1 MVVRQRFR
9 GLFQKYLLVL
19 FMAMAIPLAI
29 NGAIEAWFGYRDQR
43 ARLDQLLGVQA
54 MSASAEIHGFVDR
67 ITNELGW
74 LVQLPW
80 TDGPDEWRRTDALRL
95 FRQAPAIV
103 NLALL
108 DHRGQER
115 LYVSRIGLNR
125 IDSRT
130 DRSTDPAV
138 IGARSARI
146 WFGDVSYNRGSEPY
160 MTVAISGS
168 RPSVGAAIA
177 EVNLKLIWDVISAIK
192 VGKTGFAFVLDRP
205 GRLIAH
211 PDISLVLRGAD
222 EATSKPFQA
231 LRDAIRRAGMGF
243 ATGRDVQG
251 QEVAAAIVSLRVPTG
266 PSLSNSPSLKL
277 TGSFMQPCG
286 GPQSLSWP
294 APSSQACS
302 LLCWHTG

>member
-1 MVVRQRFR
+1 MMVRQRFR

-19 FMAMAIPLAI
+19 FMAVAIPLVI
-29 NGAIEAWFGYRDQR
+29 NGVIEAWLGYRDQR

-54 MSASAEIHGFVDR
+54 TSAAVNIQDFIDG
-67 ITNELGW
+67 ITNQLGW

-80 TDGPDEWRRTDALRL
+80 TDDPDERRRTDALRL

-103 NLALL
+103 SLALL
-108 DHRGQER
+108 DYRGRER
-115 LYVSRIGLNR
+115 LYVSRTGLNR

-146 WFGDVSYNRGSEPY
+146 WFGDVSYHRGSEPY
-160 MTVAISGS
+160 LTVAISGN
-168 RPSVGAAIA
+168 RPAVGVVIA

-222 EATSKPFQA
+222 EATSKPFHPYAMRSAVRERVSQQ
-231 LRDAIRRAGMGF
+231 AGMSE
-243 ATGRDVQG
+243 ATRLPPPLLP
-251 QEVAAAIVSLRVPTG
+251 SRVPTG
-266 PSLSNSPSLKL
+266 PLWSNSPCQKL
-277 TGSFMQPCG
+277 SGPSMQPCG
-286 GPQSLSWP
+286 EPQGFSWS

-302 LLCWHTG
+302 PMRWRTG

>member
-1 MVVRQRFR
+1 MIVRQRFR

-19 FMAMAIPLAI
+19 FMAVAIPLVI
-29 NGAIEAWFGYRDQR
+29 NGAIEAWLGYRDQR

-54 MSASAEIHGFVDR
+54 TSAALEIHGFIDG

-80 TDGPDEWRRTDALRL
+80 TDEPDEQRRTDALRL

-103 NLALL
+103 SLALL
-108 DHRGQER
+108 DHKGRER

-125 IDSRT
+125 IESRS
-130 DRSTDPAV
+130 DRSADPAV

-146 WFGDVSYNRGSEPY
+146 WFGDVRYHRGSEPY
-160 MTVAISGS
+160 LTVAISGD
-168 RPSVGAAIA
+168 RPSLGAVIA

-211 PDISLVLRGAD
+211 PDLSLVLRGAD
-222 EATSKPFQA
+222 EATFKP
-231 LRDAIRRAGMGF
+231 
-243 ATGRDVQG
+243 
-251 QEVAAAIVSLRVPTG
+251 
-266 PSLSNSPSLKL
+266 
-277 TGSFMQPCG
+277 
-286 GPQSLSWP
+286 
-294 APSSQACS
+294 
-302 LLCWHTG
+302 